1 MRLVGGG
8 ELGSVAKGSGS
19 VFVGGDFPGGGVGE
33 EAADELGVER
43 VSGFSGF
50 DAAKEWEAGKGEVTD

>member
-1 MRLVGGG
+1 MSMGGG
-8 ELGSVAKGSGS
+8 GGS

-33 EAADELGVER
+33 EAAHELGVER

-50 DAAKEWEAGKGEVTD
+50 DAAKEGEADKGEVTD